1 MKSILTRKEGAIL
14 LRNYNPRQIAEK
26 WKKGCVINVG
36 DRFKNL
42 KEIRYL
48 HCKNNGH

>member
-14 LRNYNPRQIAEK
+14 IKKLNPRQIAEK
-26 WKKGCVINVG
+26 WKKGYAINVG

-48 HCKNNGH
+48 HCK